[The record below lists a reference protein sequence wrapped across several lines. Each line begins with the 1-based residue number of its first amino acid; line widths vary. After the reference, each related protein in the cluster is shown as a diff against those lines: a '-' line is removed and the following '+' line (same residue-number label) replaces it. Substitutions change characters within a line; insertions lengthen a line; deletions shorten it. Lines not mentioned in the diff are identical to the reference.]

1 MNRPPRRR
9 PADEPPVNPGA
20 GGQRRGQGQP
30 EQGEDQ
36 DPLKLFPGLNFP
48 GQQQQRKQERPGK
61 FAHVIR
67 PSRRLNVIIFF
78 CLLVFSFVWIAWT
91 ISDVTGEYASNGHDR
106 EVVRL
111 SLMRLAANVKCRL
124 NWGTGAT
131 MEATVNKIETN
142 RPLHI
147 VFQTPQK
154 WVSRGRPQ
162 RTVVLDGRFAGNG
175 MSPLQGSFQEN
186 EIKARLIENGEYVDV
201 RLMRNSVTSLWR
213 QVQAHWPWAEI

>member
-9 PADEPPVNPGA
+9 PADEPPNNPG
-20 GGQRRGQGQP
+20 GGRRRGQGQQN
-30 EQGEDQ
+30 QGD
-36 DPLKLFPGLNFP
+36 DDDDLRPFPRINFP
-48 GQQQQRKQERPGK
+48 GQQQRRQERPGK

-78 CLLVFSFVWIAWT
+78 CLVVFMFIWIAWT
-91 ISDVTGEYASNGHDR
+91 VSDVTGEYASSGYDR

-111 SLMRLAANVKCRL
+111 SLVRLAANVKCRL
-124 NWGTGAT
+124 NWGSGAT
-131 MEATVNKIETN
+131 MEATVNKIDSSK
-142 RPLHI
+142 PLHI

-162 RTVVLDGRFAGNG
+162 RTVILDGKFAGSG
-175 MSPLQGSFQEN
+175 MNPLQGSFQEN
-186 EIKARLIENGEYVDV
+186 EIKARLIENNQYVEV

>member
-9 PADEPPVNPGA
+9 PADEPPANPGA

-30 EQGEDQ
+30 RQND
-36 DPLKLFPGLNFP
+36 DDLSPFPGLKFP
-48 GQQQQRKQERPGK
+48 GREQRKQERPGK

-67 PSRRLNVIIFF
+67 PSRRLNVIFF
-78 CLLVFSFVWIAWT
+78 ICLVIFSFIWIAWT
-91 ISDVTGEYASNGHDR
+91 ISDITGEYASNGRDR

-111 SLMRLAANVKCRL
+111 SMMRLATNVKCRL
-124 NWGTGAT
+124 NWGPGAT
-131 MEATVNKIETN
+131 MEATVNKIDQSQ
-142 RPLHI
+142 PLHI
-147 VFQTPQK
+147 VFQTPEK

-162 RTVVLDGRFAGNG
+162 RTVTLEGKFAGTG

-186 EIKARLIENGEYVDV
+186 EIKARLIENNEYVDV
-201 RLMRNSVTSLWR
+201 RLMRNSVASLWR